1 MKFKQAAAVLFGA
14 LLSFSV
20 AADTLKLKEGHPDSY
35 IVKKGDTLWD
45 ISAYFLDSP
54 WLWPRLWQTNPQV
67 KNPHLIYPG
76 DKLYLTWVDGQPQL
90 GRKRLKKMSP
100 KPRID
105 EKRSAVPTIP
115 LNIIEPFLTKDHII
129 DESLLKGAPRVMG
142 QNSKS
147 TRIMKGDIFYGE
159 GQFDANVHYGI
170 YRVGTTFTDK
180 TTKEVLGSRL
190 TYIASAQV
198 SQSENVTATERVT
211 PMLVTKSTTE
221 AKLGDIILPIP
232 EYDVLP
238 AFFIPTSTPQDMR
251 GYIVDSLSEKT
262 ALGRGDIVVI
272 NQGRREQIEPGAIFS
287 IKRPG
292 AQIVERGDKVVYKE
306 DANTFEKIFLSG
318 DDSLTLPEETI
329 GMMMVFKVYE
339 KSSIAIIVRGREL
352 VGRHF
357 DIEGVDF

>member
-1 MKFKQAAAVLFGA
+1 MKFKQAAAVLFSA

-20 AADTLKLKEGHPDSY
+20 TADTLKLKEGHPDSY

-100 KPRID
+100 QPRID

-115 LNIIEPFLTKDHII
+115 LSLIEPFLSKDHII
-129 DESLLKGAPRVMG
+129 DQSLLAGAPRVMG

-147 TRIMKGDIFYGE
+147 TRIMKGDTFYGE

-170 YRVGTTFTDK
+170 YRVGQQYTDK
-180 TTKEVLGSRL
+180 TTKEALGSKL
-190 TYIASAQV
+190 TFIASARV
-198 SQSENVTATERVT
+198 NQSDDVTMNSEVTPLLVTA
-211 PMLVTKSTTE
+211 SAFE
-221 AKLGDIILPIP
+221 AKMGDIILPIP

-238 AFFIPTSTPQDMR
+238 GFFIPSSTPKDMR
-251 GYIVDSLSEKT
+251 GYIVDSLSEKS
-262 ALGRGDIVVI
+262 ALSRGDIVVI
-272 NQGRREQIEPGAIFS
+272 NQGSREQVQPGAIFS

-292 AQIVERGDKVVYKE
+292 AEIIERGKKITYEE
-306 DANTFEKIFLSG
+306 DANAFERVFLSG
-318 DDSLTLPEETI
+318 DDGLTLPEETI
-329 GMMMVFKVYE
+329 GIMMVFKVYE

-357 DIEGVDF
+357 DIAGVDF

>member
-1 MKFKQAAAVLFGA
+1 MKFKQAATVLFGA

-20 AADTLKLKEGHPDSY
+20 TADTLKLKEGHPDSY

-100 KPRID
+100 KPRIE

-129 DESLLKGAPRVMG
+129 DESLLKGSPRVMG
-142 QNSKS
+142 QNNRS
-147 TRIMKGDIFYGE
+147 TRITKGHTFYGE
-159 GQFDANVHYGI
+159 GQYEPNVHYGV
-170 YRVGTTFTDK
+170 YRVGPTYTDK
-180 TTKEVLGSRL
+180 TTKKVLGAKL
-190 TYIASAQV
+190 AYIGSAQV
-198 SQSENVTATERVT
+198 NQDKGVNATSEVSPLVMTQSAV
-211 PMLVTKSTTE
+211 E

-238 AFFIPTSTPQDMR
+238 AFFIPTSTPTEMR
-251 GYIVDSLSEKT
+251 GYIVDALTEKT

-272 NQGRREQIEPGAIFS
+272 NLGQRDQIAPGAIFS
-287 IKRPG
+287 IKQPG
-292 AQIVERGDKVVYKE
+292 ATVIKRGEKVVYEE
-306 DANTFEKIFLSG
+306 DANKFEQVFSTG
-318 DDSLTLPEETI
+318 DKSLTLPEETI
-329 GMMMVFKVYE
+329 GILMVFKTYE
-339 KSSIAIIVRGREL
+339 KSSIAIIVRGKDL
-352 VGRHF
+352 VGRNF
-357 DIEGVDF
+357 DIQGVEF